1 MRVRFT
7 QRAIDDLTDIFNY
20 IEQEN
25 PHAAARVV
33 SRIETVAAELGEVPG
48 MGAPTDKQGIQRFP
62 VSRTRYL
69 IFYEIF
75 ENEVVIVHI
84 RHGARRPWAGPR

>member
-33 SRIETVAAELGEVPG
+33 SRIERLALELGDVPG
-48 MGAPTDKQGIQRFP
+48 MGAATEKHGIRRFP
-62 VSRTRYL
+62 VARTRYL
-69 IFYEIF
+69 IFYEII
-75 ENEVVIVHI
+75 ENEVAIVHI
-84 RHGARRPWAGPR
+84 RHGARSPWAGSR